1 MKNITITC
9 LILMLVVAG
18 CGKRS
23 DKESKRGSRVL
34 ADYVETPLNKANDM
48 SNAVNE
54 RNNELSEHLV
64 EDR

>member
-1 MKNITITC
+1 
-9 LILMLVVAG
+9 MLVVAG